1 MCGKPL
7 ASLLALELLAEE
19 IRGKSS
25 LAVKQHLSSL
35 DVYDKGVAQ
44 NNRWQANV
52 QYIDGFW
59 WRDDNDQWS
68 DCEW

>member
-7 ASLLALELLAEE
+7 ASLLALELLVEE

-25 LAVKQHLSSL
+25 LAVKTHLPSL
-35 DVYDKGVAQ
+35 DDYDKGGAQ
-44 NNRWQANV
+44 NNKWQANV

-59 WRDDNDQWS
+59 WRADND
-68 DCEW
+68 EWDDLEW